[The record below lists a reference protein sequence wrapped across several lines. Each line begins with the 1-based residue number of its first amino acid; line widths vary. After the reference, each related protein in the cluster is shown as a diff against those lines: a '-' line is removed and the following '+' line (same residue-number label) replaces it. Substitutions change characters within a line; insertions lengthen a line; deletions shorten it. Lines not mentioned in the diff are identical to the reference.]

1 MRPDRRLK
9 SPSALRDLYAA
20 HGIGPATDVVTY
32 CRIGERSSVTW
43 FLLTELLGY
52 ENVRN
57 YDGLWAEWRNMV
69 GVLNKRGT

>member
-1 MRPDRRLK
+1 MRPDRRFN

-20 HGIGPATDVVTY
+20 HGICPETDVVTY

-52 ENVRN
+52 ESVRN
-57 YDGLWAEWRNMV
+57 YAGSWLQAPVGL
-69 GVLNKRGT
+69 VLRKQY